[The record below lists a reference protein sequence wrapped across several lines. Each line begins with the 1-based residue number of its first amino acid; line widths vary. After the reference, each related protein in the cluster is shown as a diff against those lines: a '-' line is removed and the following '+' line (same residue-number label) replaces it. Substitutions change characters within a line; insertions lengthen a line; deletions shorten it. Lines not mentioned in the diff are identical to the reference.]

1 MGGTGLEP
9 VTPSLS
15 SRQPAIRQLA
25 FFSRYYTICRS
36 FAPSRRAAFASVFIL
51 SRGLVV
57 ARGSTIHR
65 SWTLQQ
71 SPCLS
76 RARVT
81 RRGE

>member
-9 VTPSLS
+9 VTPTLS
-15 SRQPAIRQLA
+15 IRPPAIRQLA
-25 FFSRYYTICRS
+25 FSRGYYTICRR
-36 FAPSRRAAFASVFIL
+36 FAPLRGAAFASVFTL

-65 SWTLQQ
+65 SSALAQ
-71 SPCLS
+71 SPRFS

-81 RRGE
+81 RSGE